1 MAEMPLVCTP
11 VGIVGPGALV
21 MPQAMTVLLVVNA
34 RACPRPAATA
44 TTPVVGGCVA
54 TLVLVTEYRAPLFE
68 YWPHWATLPTRCG
81 LLHGSTQN
89 VEEPAL
95 FLDLTTDGR
104 YIADSLLLRA
114 ADCTMTAPERER
126 AKMRKSTV
134 FEFITG
140 IVNVGDTMRR

>member
-1 MAEMPLVCTP
+1 VPALPPQCKLYFSTRIAWLRASRQTHPALPALSRRKIHGNQTGRE
-11 VGIVGPGALV
+11 VGR
-21 MPQAMTVLLVVNA
+21 Q
-34 RACPRPAATA
+34 
-44 TTPVVGGCVA
+44 
-54 TLVLVTEYRAPLFE
+54 
-68 YWPHWATLPTRCG
+68 TLPTRCG